1 MSLRNVLGA
10 VVAIVALTACDAN
23 RPGVT
28 DPGVKATASGQ
39 RALMATSGTNQPR
52 LSGVV
57 TATQRV
63 SAFGSMS
70 VPADVTAVQR
80 VGVGPNRR
88 VHGLSWWPRNET
100 TISVDGT
107 DSRRLVAGAN
117 DYSSVPETG
126 DSSCGNYA
134 STDGGTTWHDV
145 GTGYQPV
152 ALPAAGDPATAF
164 DANGTA
170 YFVCLAFNRET
181 NSSGIF
187 VARSRDLRTITP
199 MTPVITTDFST
210 RLFNDKEFVA
220 IDSRDESRYR
230 GRIYVTWTQ
239 FDYNGPRGRYRA
251 SPILISYSSN
261 GGATWSAPHA
271 VTSPDLD
278 SNQGSV
284 PAVGP
289 NGELLVVFEN
299 FNTPTYVNQ
308 VMVARSLDGGRTFE
322 RPVKVDELFDVCPKI
337 AYGDC
342 SLNNSDFRVN
352 SFPSIA
358 VSDNGTAHVVWNDYR
373 NGKSEIRY
381 SSSSNGGRRWGASSL
396 VSPNATSGDQVFP
409 WVATDEDGKAHVVY
423 YDRRDDPNNYL
434 LNTYVSSQRGR
445 GFGAALRV
453 SEVSSDPY
461 DGGFGGSFIGDY
473 NGIAA
478 GGGQAHP
485 IWTDTRRHAQDAMTA
500 TVEFG
505 TGPNIDRRQ
514 GF

>member
-1 MSLRNVLGA
+1 MPLRNVLGA
-10 VVAIVALTACDAN
+10 LVAIVALTACDAN

-28 DPGVKATASGQ
+28 EPGVKATTSGRRSMLAASG
-39 RALMATSGTNQPR
+39 THQPS
-52 LSGVV
+52 LSGIV
-57 TATQRV
+57 TAPNQV
-63 SAFGSMS
+63 SAFGAMS
-70 VPADVTAVQR
+70 AAVDAAAVQR
-80 VGVGPNRR
+80 PGVGPNRR
-88 VHGLSWWPRNET
+88 VHGLSPYPRNET
-100 TISVDGT
+100 PISVDGK

-117 DYSSVPETG
+117 DYSNIPKTG

-134 STDGGTTWHDV
+134 STDRGTTWHDV

-152 ALPAAGDPATAF
+152 TLPAAGDPATAF

-170 YFVCLAFNRET
+170 YFVCLAFDRNT

-187 VARSRDLRTITP
+187 VAKSRDLFTITP
-199 MTPVITTDFST
+199 TTPVIITDGST
-210 RLFNDKEFVA
+210 GLFNDKEFVG
-220 IDSRDESRYR
+220 IDSRDDSRYR

-239 FDYNGPRGRYRA
+239 FDFSGPNGGYVA

-261 GGATWSAPHA
+261 GGATWSVPRA
-271 VTSPDLD
+271 VTPPDLYA
-278 SNQGSV
+278 NQGSV
-284 PAVGP
+284 PAVGR

-308 VMVARSLDGGRTFE
+308 VMVAKSLDGGRTFE
-322 RPVKVDELFDVCPKI
+322 RPVKVDDLFDVCPRI
-337 AYGDC
+337 VFGSC
-342 SLNNSDFRVN
+342 SLNNSEFRVN

-358 VSDNGTAHVVWNDYR
+358 IGDDGTAHVVWNDSR
-373 NGKSEIRY
+373 NGKAEIRY
-381 SSSSNGGRRWGASSL
+381 SSSSNGGRRWSASSL

-409 WVATDEDGKAHVVY
+409 WVTTDEDGKAQVVY

-434 LNTYVSSQRGR
+434 LNTYVSSQRDR
-445 GFGAALRV
+445 RFGAALRV

-461 DGGFGGSFIGDY
+461 YGGFGGSFIGDY

-500 TVEFG
+500 TVESG
-505 TGPNIDRRQ
+505 TGQNSGRR
-514 GF
+514 